1 MKSILMILSGLFM
14 VCSLP
19 IYSAR
24 PIYSANEQLSKTQRK
39 IPEISSLE
47 ELDTFLEDQ
56 KIVFIDFYKNSCP
69 PCEQFKHLYESWA
82 RLFDKQITFI
92 KINAS
97 DPKTDALCKKFNII
111 GLPTLII
118 LDNQGEEIAK
128 HTGMEEIKKMNVR
141 KFLAY
146 VED

>member
-19 IYSAR
+19 IYSA
-24 PIYSANEQLSKTQRK
+24 NKQLLK
-39 IPEISSLE
+39 IQGKILEVSSLE

-69 PCEQFKHLYESWA
+69 PCEQFKPLYESWA
-82 RLFDKQITFI
+82 RLFDKQIIFI

-97 DPKTDALCKKFNII
+97 NPKTDDLCKKFNIT
-111 GLPTLII
+111 GLPTLIV

-128 HTGMEEIKKMNVR
+128 HTGMEEIKKMNIK

-146 VED
+146 VRD